1 LYASLPALLSHH
13 LPAASLQ
20 AGSKERQSLERRIQA
35 CQDRIE
41 VLQFCLT
48 LQLTNILSKR
58 QLAVMCLHSHP
69 FVFDTLS
76 ICEAMEG
83 SDC

>member
-1 LYASLPALLSHH
+1 MQP
-13 LPAASLQ
+13 
-20 AGSKERQSLERRIQA
+20 GSKERQRLERRIQA

-48 LQLTNILSKR
+48 LQLTNIVSKQ
-58 QLAVMCLHSHP
+58 QLAAMCVHSHP

-76 ICEAMEG
+76 ICEAMDEKG
-83 SDC
+83 WDS